1 MLFCYILAFSAACG
15 LWLAAWFVR
24 FKKKRIKKILCAAGI
39 MTACFVGLAVKDYH
53 IVQERAAE
61 LKQTL
66 SSEEYSSI
74 SDAPS
79 EYQSDVIQ
87 YEQSVLRSYQWDEV
101 SSDIRTEK
109 NMAAASGIF
118 CNVRLSKLYR
128 DALNLSPDT
137 DEFRSL
143 HNNLYSHRGT
153 SYNLS
158 GYCLHSEEID
168 NERMRQ
174 SFLQDHQQY
183 TLQAIVCAWEEGASP
198 GYIVIIPAE
207 AGELDRLVPKDN
219 SYFSCSAT
227 FIGTW
232 ENENQTLLVFMHN

>member
-79 EYQSDVIQ
+79 EYQSNQIGQ
-87 YEQSVLRSYQWDEV
+87 Y
-101 SSDIRTEK
+101 
-109 NMAAASGIF
+109 
-118 CNVRLSKLYR
+118 SKAHTR
-128 DALNLSPDT
+128 DAAFYEDKLIMTVN
-137 DEFRSL
+137 R
-143 HNNLYSHRGT
+143 
-153 SYNLS
+153 
-158 GYCLHSEEID
+158 EI
-168 NERMRQ
+168 R
-174 SFLQDHQQY
+174 
-183 TLQAIVCAWEEGASP
+183 
-198 GYIVIIPAE
+198 
-207 AGELDRLVPKDN
+207 
-219 SYFSCSAT
+219 
-227 FIGTW
+227 
-232 ENENQTLLVFMHN
+232 